1 MGRSLRSLSG
11 SIAAAPTHR
20 AIFAPHP
27 KTSACHHPL
36 SQRQPGLACDPHLN
50 HACFRTPDG
59 IRKPSPFSRFRGAI
73 MFPES
78 GHSQG
83 GLDVRIDRVREVRN
97 GGNHHRDSPIAKPA
111 DCHQHHRGLDL
122 HQIHPAWRCLICRQE
137 MSGNQTMAELP
148 PVPSAPAPA
157 TRIEKDFLGERE
169 IPADAYYGVQTQR
182 GRDNFHI
189 TGIPMSLEPC
199 FVRAFGYV
207 KKAAALAN
215 RDLGVV
221 DARVADAI
229 AAACDKLIADEMRE
243 QFVTDFIQGG
253 AGTSTNM
260 NANEVIAN
268 VALELL
274 GHKKGEYEYVSPND
288 HVNFGQSTNDV
299 YPTAFR
305 LALILRLAGYIEA
318 LNRLQQAFFA
328 KGKEFDRVL
337 KMGRTHLQDAVPMS
351 LGQEFH
357 GWGTTIEEEVQRIT
371 EVVKLLHEINLGAT
385 AIGTTVTAAPGY
397 PELATKY
404 LSELTGT
411 QFILAGDLIE
421 ATSDTGAYVLLS
433 GVLKRTSA
441 KLTKI
446 CNDIRLLAS
455 GPRCGLQEI
464 NLPQMQPGSS
474 IMPGKVNPVI
484 PEVMNQVGFLVIGLD
499 LTVTLAASAG
509 QLQLNVMEPVITF
522 ALFTS
527 ISTMEN
533 AVNSLRANCVDGIT
547 ANAERTRDMVLN
559 SLGIVTLLKPH
570 LGYKQCA
577 EAAREG
583 YLTGKSLHDIVVVE
597 RKLMTQEH
605 WDQEF
610 SFENLISSKFEQ

>member
-1 MGRSLRSLSG
+1 M
-11 SIAAAPTHR
+11 P
-20 AIFAPHP
+20 
-27 KTSACHHPL
+27 
-36 SQRQPGLACDPHLN
+36 
-50 HACFRTPDG
+50 
-59 IRKPSPFSRFRGAI
+59 RK
-73 MFPES
+73 
-78 GHSQG
+78 
-83 GLDVRIDRVREVRN
+83 
-97 GGNHHRDSPIAKPA
+97 
-111 DCHQHHRGLDL
+111 
-122 HQIHPAWRCLICRQE
+122 
-137 MSGNQTMAELP
+137 
-148 PVPSAPAPA
+148 
-157 TRIEKDFLGERE
+157 EKDFLGEKE
-169 IPADAYYGVQTQR
+169 LSDDAYYGVQTLR
-182 GRDNFHI
+182 GRENFHI
-189 TGIPMSLEPC
+189 TGVPMSVEPY
-199 FVRAFGYV
+199 FVKAFGYV

-215 RDLGVV
+215 RDLGVLEP
-221 DARVADAI
+221 AI
-229 AAACDKLIADEMRE
+229 ANAIATACDRIIAGEMRD

-268 VALELL
+268 LALESL
-274 GHKKGEYEYVSPND
+274 GHRKGEYQFVNPND

-305 LALILRLAGYIEA
+305 LALILRLESYMEA
-318 LNRLQQAFFA
+318 LRKLQASFAA
-328 KGKEFDRVL
+328 KGAEFSSVL

-351 LGQEFH
+351 LGQEFS
-357 GWGTTIEEEVQRIT
+357 GWATTIGEEVQRIA
-371 EVVKLLHEINLGAT
+371 EVRQLLHEINLGAT

-404 LSELTGT
+404 LSGLTGR

-455 GPRCGLQEI
+455 GPRCGLNEI

-484 PEVMNQVGFLVIGLD
+484 PEVVNQTGFLVIGLD

-527 ISTMEN
+527 IHTMEN
-533 AVNSLRANCVDGIT
+533 AVNSLREHCVDGIT
-547 ANAERTRDMVLN
+547 ANVERARDMVLN
-559 SLGIVTLLKPH
+559 SLGIITALKPM

-577 EAAREG
+577 DIAREG
-583 YLTGKSLHDIVVVE
+583 YESGKSLQQIVVNE
-597 RKLMTQEH
+597 RKLLTQEK
-605 WDQEF
+605 WDEVF
-610 SFENLISSKFEQ
+610 SFENLINPKFEQ

>member
-1 MGRSLRSLSG
+1 MS
-11 SIAAAPTHR
+11 
-20 AIFAPHP
+20 
-27 KTSACHHPL
+27 
-36 SQRQPGLACDPHLN
+36 
-50 HACFRTPDG
+50 FRT
-59 IRKPSPFSRFRGAI
+59 
-73 MFPES
+73 
-78 GHSQG
+78 
-83 GLDVRIDRVREVRN
+83 
-97 GGNHHRDSPIAKPA
+97 
-111 DCHQHHRGLDL
+111 
-122 HQIHPAWRCLICRQE
+122 
-137 MSGNQTMAELP
+137 
-148 PVPSAPAPA
+148 
-157 TRIEKDFLGERE
+157 EKDFLGEKQL
-169 IPADAYYGVQTQR
+169 PDNAYYGVQTQR
-182 GRDNFHI
+182 GKENFHI
-189 TGIPMSLEPC
+189 TGIPMSTEPY
-199 FVRAFGYV
+199 FVKAFGYV

-215 RDLGVV
+215 RDLGVL
-221 DARVADAI
+221 DATVANAI
-229 AAACDKLIADEMRE
+229 AAACDRLIAGEMAD

-268 VALELL
+268 LALEQL
-274 GHKKGEYEYVSPND
+274 GHQKGEYQYVNPND

-305 LALILRLAGYIEA
+305 LALILRLGSYMDA
-318 LNRLQQAFFA
+318 LRRLQEAFFA
-328 KGKEFDRVL
+328 KAREFDRVL

-357 GWGTTIEEEVQRIT
+357 GWGTTIGEEVQRIA
-371 EVVKLLHEINLGAT
+371 EVRQFLHEINLGAT

-404 LSELTGT
+404 LSELTGST
-411 QFILAGDLIE
+411 FILAGDLIE

-455 GPRCGLQEI
+455 GPRCGLNEI

-484 PEVMNQVGFLVIGLD
+484 PEVVNQTGFLVIGLD

-527 ISTMEN
+527 IATMEN
-533 AVNSLRANCVDGIT
+533 AVNSLTVNCIQGIT
-547 ANAERTRDMVLN
+547 ANVERSRDMVLN
-559 SLGIVTLLKPH
+559 SLGIVTVLKPS

-577 EAAREG
+577 EIAREG
-583 YLTGKSLHDIVVVE
+583 YQTGKSLHQIVVVE
-597 RKLMTQEH
+597 RKLMTQAH
-605 WDQEF
+605 WDEVF
-610 SFENLISSKFEQ
+610 SFENLIAPKFEQ